1 MYTFPEDRDH
11 ITLGLISDTHGLLR
25 DEAVDALQDSDLII
39 HAGDIG
45 ALSVIDQLGAI
56 ADVVAVRGNMD
67 RDEVAGK
74 FPLTET
80 VQVNEVLLYAIHD
93 LGRLDLD
100 PGVSGI
106 EVVIFGHSHEPV
118 IQKQDGILYVNP
130 GSAGP
135 RRFRL
140 PVSLGKLHISG
151 KTLNAELIT
160 LTV

>member
-45 ALSVIDQLGAI
+45 ALSVINQLGAI
-56 ADVVAVRGNMD
+56 ANVVAVRGNMD
-67 RDEVAGK
+67 SDEVAGK

-106 EVVIFGHSHEPV
+106 QVVIFGHSHEPV

-140 PVSLGKLHISG
+140 PVSVGKLHVTG

-160 LTV
+160 LQV

>member
-25 DEAVDALQDSDLII
+25 DEAVEALQDSDLII

-106 EVVIFGHSHEPV
+106 DVVIFGHSHEPF

-135 RRFRL
+135 RRFKL

>member
-106 EVVIFGHSHEPV
+106 AVVIFGHSHEPV

>member
-56 ADVVAVRGNMD
+56 ANVVAVRGNMD

-74 FPLTET
+74 FPLTEI

-106 EVVIFGHSHEPV
+106 QVIIFGHSHQPV

-135 RRFRL
+135 RRFKL